1 MRPQG
6 NYSCSYGS
14 AAAILHMP
22 FSSLYGYE
30 LGGTTLCTSDDQYKF
45 YVCDYG
51 SFMSLR
57 DTDIQS
63 MYILMNDDQALLI
76 DCDMYNGTLFYQD
89 LLGLIGDRE
98 LSIYI
103 THGHG
108 DHIANLQYIDP
119 TRVTSLYWPDGE
131 ATMNFGKDY
140 DSQTDT
146 GYADKIV
153 YLKDGEEF
161 TFAGRDF
168 AVCTMTAHTEHGS
181 VLVDKTDGVLFSGDA
196 LGTKTYRGG
205 TSTGRLTAKE
215 YLAELN
221 HLTDTYGQYFDA
233 IYQGHNLYPVP
244 NVIDTLKALCEAYI
258 TGGGAVVVN
267 GNVYYYN
274 CVLTDAGQVG
284 IVFANG
290 LTDAQNWYAGS
301 LNIGQVAQDAW
312 AAESGQ

>member
-1 MRPQG
+1 
-6 NYSCSYGS
+6 
-14 AAAILHMP
+14 
-22 FSSLYGYE
+22 
-30 LGGTTLCTSDDQYKF
+30 
-45 YVCDYG
+45 
-51 SFMSLR
+51 
-57 DTDIQS
+57 
-63 MYILMNDDQALLI
+63 
-76 DCDMYNGTLFYQD
+76 
-89 LLGLIGDRE
+89 
-98 LSIYI
+98 
-103 THGHG
+103 
-108 DHIANLQYIDP
+108 
-119 TRVTSLYWPDGE
+119 
-131 ATMNFGKDY
+131 MNFGKD
-140 DSQTDT
+140 DDPQTDP

-161 TFAGRDF
+161 TFAGREF

-181 VLVDKTDGVLFSGDA
+181 VLVDETDRGLFSGDA

-215 YLAELN
+215 YLPELN

-244 NVIDTLKALCEAYI
+244 YVIGTLKALCEAYI
-258 TGGGAVVVN
+258 TQGSAVVVN

-274 CVLTDAGQVG
+274 CVLTDAAQVG

-312 AAESGQ
+312 AAESGQQSFGPNREESQTRIKPLNRFCKRSGGGQHGSLLYAAISFLTFGG